1 MQKMRQSVLGSLSDT
16 SRETVE
22 AVKAEAALSRSG
34 SRENDLDTA
43 AAPMETDRIAPR
55 NPGDMEDLD

>member
-1 MQKMRQSVLGSLSDT
+1 MN
-16 SRETVE
+16 E